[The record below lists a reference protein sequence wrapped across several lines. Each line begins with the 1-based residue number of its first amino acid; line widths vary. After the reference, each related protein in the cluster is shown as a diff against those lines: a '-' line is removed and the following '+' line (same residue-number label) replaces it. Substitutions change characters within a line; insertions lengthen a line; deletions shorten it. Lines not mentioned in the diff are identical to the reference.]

1 MKPITK
7 KKMLKA
13 NFTKPAPTAKSSM
26 VRIRCSFR
34 AFTDAESK
42 TCKNYRSN
50 RQLPNKPMKPI
61 TYFKLISHK
70 LNRNQSQTHKQRVF
84 KNRVILS
91 QSLKLYKTLFANQE
105 RKEKM
110 KCTL

>member
-7 KKMLKA
+7 KKMPKA
-13 NFTKPAPTAKSSM
+13 NSIKPAPTAKSSM
-26 VRIRCSFR
+26 VRIQCSSR
-34 AFTDAESK
+34 VFTDAESK

-50 RQLPNKPMKPI
+50 RQLPNKPMNPI

-70 LNRNQSQTHKQRVF
+70 PNRNQSQTHKQRAC

-91 QSLKLYKTLFANQE
+91 RSLKLYKTLSESQE
-105 RKEKM
+105 RKEKT